1 MRVRVL
7 APVCEFPSFFCSGD
21 GACPGLLSPRP
32 GGFRGALPDLRTS
45 MEETLGAR

>member
-1 MRVRVL
+1 MRVL
-7 APVCEFPSFFCSGD
+7 APLCEFPSFFRSGD
-21 GACPGLLSPRP
+21 EDCPGLLSARP